1 MKVIQGKSAS
11 KGLAIGKVYY
21 YKKKQEMT
29 ERRYIKDEEIDDE
42 LKRID
47 TALSEAKDQL
57 TELYVKA
64 VKEVGEKD
72 AQVLEIHKM
81 MLEDEDYLDSIKNT
95 IKDEKVA
102 AEYAV
107 SVAGEQFAKTFAE
120 MDDEYMQGR
129 AADVRDISGRLL
141 DCLTGNSAE
150 LGEGEEAFI
159 LVADDLNP
167 SETIKLD
174 KTKLLAFVTSSGSI
188 SSHTAILAR
197 NLGIP
202 AIVQAGEELDVN
214 FSGQL
219 AIVDGYKGNFYV
231 DPDEITL
238 TTMQN
243 KKADEDAHKE
253 LLIQLK
259 GKENISLDGH
269 TVDIFAN
276 IGSPSELDIVLQN
289 DAGGIGLF
297 RSEFLYFET
306 NTYPDEEMQFKA
318 YKTVLEGLKGKKVV
332 IRTMD
337 IGADKQV
344 DYFNL
349 DKEENPA
356 LGLRGVRLS
365 FERPEVFK
373 TQLKALYRASAYGN
387 LAIMFPMIASIWEVD
402 EAKRFVKEAQTEL
415 KNEGIP
421 FDEEVEIG
429 IMIETPAAAIICDLL
444 AQEVDFFSIGTNDLT
459 QYTLAVDRQNQKIE
473 RYVDTHHRAILRLI
487 REVVE
492 QGHKYGAW
500 VGICGELAGDL
511 SLTLEFLRMGVD
523 ELSVSPAKVLELRRE
538 VRMTRVSK

>member
-1 MKVIQGKSAS
+1 MQVIQGKSAS
-11 KGLAIGKVYY
+11 KGLAIGKIYC
-21 YKKKQEMT
+21 YKKKQEMV
-29 ERRYIKDEEIDDE
+29 ERRYIKDNEID
-42 LKRID
+42 
-47 TALSEAKDQL
+47 SEIERLNEAVKQAKEHLAQL
-57 TELYVKA
+57 YQKA

-72 AQVLEIHKM
+72 AQVFEIHKM
-81 MLEDEDYLDSIKNT
+81 MMDDEDFLDSIIAI
-95 IKDEKVA
+95 IKKERVA

-107 SVAGEQFAKTFAE
+107 SVAGEQMAKSFAE
-120 MDDEYMQGR
+120 MNDEYMQGR
-129 AADVRDISGRLL
+129 AADVRDISDRLI
-141 DCLTGNSAE
+141 DCLTGYSDDTDNQV
-150 LGEGEEAFI
+150 GQFI
-159 LVADDLNP
+159 LIAEDLNP

-174 KTKLLAFVTSSGSI
+174 KTKLLAFVTAKGSV

-202 AIVQAGEELDVN
+202 AIVQAGDDLDKIN
-214 FSGQL
+214 DGQM
-219 AIVDGYKGNFYV
+219 AIVDGYKGNIYV
-231 DPDEITL
+231 DPDDVTL
-238 TTMQN
+238 TTMQ
-243 KKADEDAHKE
+243 KKKNDEDTVKE

-259 GKENISLDGH
+259 GKDNVSLDGH
-269 TVDIFAN
+269 RVDIFAN
-276 IGSPSELDIVLQN
+276 IGSPGELDLVIN
-289 DAGGIGLF
+289 SDAGGVGLF

-365 FERPEVFK
+365 FERPEVFT
-373 TQLKALYRASAYGN
+373 TQLRALYRASAFGN
-387 LAIMFPMIASIWEVD
+387 LAIMFPMVASVWEVH
-402 EAKRFVKEAQTEL
+402 EAKKFIKDVQSEL
-415 KNEGIP
+415 KKEGHK
-421 FDEEVEIG
+421 FDEEVEVG
-429 IMIETPAAAIICDLL
+429 IMIETPAAAIICDIL

-473 RYVDTHHRAILRLI
+473 RYVDTHHRAVLRLI

-492 QGHKYGAW
+492 KGHKYGAW

-511 SLTLEFLRMGVD
+511 SLTQEFLRMGVD

-538 VRMTRVSK
+538 VRMTRVTK